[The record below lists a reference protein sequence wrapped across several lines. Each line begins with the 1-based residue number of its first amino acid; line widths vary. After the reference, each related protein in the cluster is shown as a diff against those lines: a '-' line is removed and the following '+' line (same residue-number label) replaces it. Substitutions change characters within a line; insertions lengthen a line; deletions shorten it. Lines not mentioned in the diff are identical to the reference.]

1 MERGKD
7 RFLNA
12 ARPSDLVVMLER
24 MRDEHLKMKQ
34 TIAELEAAV
43 ERADRMPDVLTVA
56 HEMRRIKQPL
66 IAYMNELERHAT
78 WEEKELQPLLD
89 DYFFNKHAPKIK
101 DSIWA
106 MEKDHQLGTASLET
120 FLQRLDEFGLRPH
133 AAAVAE
139 AVGCFMQGCGLL
151 KKHFRLEEEVIIP
164 LVEQM
169 LNDSDADGH
178 SKRK

>member
-56 HEMRRIKQPL
+56 HEI
-66 IAYMNELERHAT
+66 
-78 WEEKELQPLLD
+78 
-89 DYFFNKHAPKIK
+89 
-101 DSIWA
+101 
-106 MEKDHQLGTASLET
+106 
-120 FLQRLDEFGLRPH
+120 
-133 AAAVAE
+133 
-139 AVGCFMQGCGLL
+139 MQGCGLL
-151 KKHFRLEEEVIIP
+151 KKHFRLEEEVIMP

>member
-89 DYFFNKHAPKIK
+89 DYFF
-101 DSIWA
+101 
-106 MEKDHQLGTASLET
+106 
-120 FLQRLDEFGLRPH
+120 
-133 AAAVAE
+133 
-139 AVGCFMQGCGLL
+139 
-151 KKHFRLEEEVIIP
+151 
-164 LVEQM
+164 
-169 LNDSDADGH
+169 
-178 SKRK
+178 